1 MFLQICLFLDLLL
14 NNLLAFNY
22 ICKVHMMGMFVEDV
36 IAADMLLAC
45 VVVLSL
51 LSVVSPLTDQKACF
65 NKVTNTMK
73 YSEWPCILRADA
85 SLHTS
90 QIYQVAANI
99 CEREIPCTYLFYV
112 RETCLH
118 PLYICLR
125 KEQFP

>member
-1 MFLQICLFLDLLL
+1 
-14 NNLLAFNY
+14 
-22 ICKVHMMGMFVEDV
+22 MMGMFVEDV

-99 CEREIPCTYLFYV
+99 CEREIPCTYYFTSV
-112 RETCLH
+112 KRV
-118 PLYICLR
+118 YIPYTSVC
-125 KEQFP
+125 EQSSSPSP